1 MLDSNEVLINNESLK
16 SIERRIDLYR
26 QDKLDLPRLTQDLL
40 ASASGMLSV
49 SKDWQE
55 KFMALWEVVEEINAF
70 ALAEDSYKPLLDHEE
85 ILEKTL
91 SKIQILAQESC
102 IDRKEFGSS

>member
-1 MLDSNEVLINNESLK
+1 
-16 SIERRIDLYR
+16 
-26 QDKLDLPRLTQDLL
+26 
-40 ASASGMLSV
+40 
-49 SKDWQE
+49 
-55 KFMALWEVVEEINAF
+55 VVEEINAF